1 MVLVKINANV
11 CITKCNLVSSHWPF
25 HPYVLILYSFLQL
38 YLFDP
43 STIACLKFPSGCEI
57 TGWPRRFI
65 PVFLGAYQSARI
77 NFDILTFTYD
87 YVYNFNLYFARA
99 SEGIHLG
106 TCVMYISFK
115 ILVKKKIWWK
125 TSLDILKKIEK
136 SIVIGLH
143 VFLEAHTHLKFII
156 IEKNLCA
163 NAMWKKENKV
173 NLELQSPLFIVL
185 FDYLNQ
191 LMKVKLTIKVEG
203 RSECL
208 IPIKPVFVKKSVTE
222 YGKVINSYILI
233 YSLQNWWNFV
243 SLNKIIIDFKRYYWF
258 SVWRYFAPNLI
269 KSQGLNVSNS
279 EGQGQKY
286 WY

>member
-1 MVLVKINANV
+1 MPMHGECL
-11 CITKCNLVSSHWPF
+11 HWPF

-38 YLFDP
+38 YLFDL

-99 SEGIHLG
+99 SEGIHLHVL
-106 TCVMYISFK
+106 CISFSFK

-136 SIVIGLH
+136 SIVIGL
-143 VFLEAHTHLKFII
+143 FLEAHTHLKFII

-163 NAMWKKENKV
+163 LRQMPCEKRKTKSIWNCKV
-173 NLELQSPLFIVL
+173 L
-185 FDYLNQ
+185 YL
-191 LMKVKLTIKVEG
+191 LYSLTI
-203 RSECL
+203 
-208 IPIKPVFVKKSVTE
+208 
-222 YGKVINSYILI
+222 
-233 YSLQNWWNFV
+233 
-243 SLNKIIIDFKRYYWF
+243 
-258 SVWRYFAPNLI
+258 
-269 KSQGLNVSNS
+269 
-279 EGQGQKY
+279 
-286 WY
+286 

>member
-1 MVLVKINANV
+1 MVNV

-38 YLFDP
+38 YLFDLC

-99 SEGIHLG
+99 SEGIHLHVL
-106 TCVMYISFK
+106 CISFSFK

-136 SIVIGLH
+136 INCNRIISWS
-143 VFLEAHTHLKFII
+143 AHTSEVHHHRK
-156 IEKNLCA
+156 KSVCTST
-163 NAMWKKENKV
+163 NAVWKKENKV

-191 LMKVKLTIKVEG
+191 LMKVKLTIKVHVKG

-208 IPIKPVFVKKSVTE
+208 PIKPVFVKKV
-222 YGKVINSYILI
+222 
-233 YSLQNWWNFV
+233 LQSMV
-243 SLNKIIIDFKRYYWF
+243 R
-258 SVWRYFAPNLI
+258 
-269 KSQGLNVSNS
+269 
-279 EGQGQKY
+279 
-286 WY
+286 